1 MKRNSFLQFTTS
13 GVVGGAVVFAGLY
26 FGGALTK
33 ERIVEKNIPVAE
45 DLDQIPVR
53 IVSLTNEHPESSI
66 DFTFASEVTVNAV
79 VNVVSEVNQ
88 SFNRD
93 PLFEYFYGPGGG
105 RAQSSGSGVILSE
118 DGYIVTNNHVI
129 NGADKIKVT
138 LNDRRTFDAR
148 VIGKDPSTDIA
159 LIKIES
165 TGLNFIQLGNS
176 DEVRVGEWV
185 LAVGNPFNLTST
197 VTAGIVSAKARNIN
211 ILQPE
216 RGSNVMP
223 IESFIQT
230 DAAVNPGNS
239 GGALVNARGELVGI
253 NTAIA
258 SRTGSYAGYSFAVPV
273 NLMRKVTK
281 DLMEFGEVQRAFLG
295 VQIMDV
301 NQEIADK
308 FQLKSLQGVFV
319 AKVVDGGSAGS
330 AGLEA
335 GDVILKI
342 GTVKVNTVSELQEQ
356 ISRFR
361 PGDKVVVTAFRGDKE
376 VIREMILRN
385 SKGTTSVV
393 QAETTSV
400 SGESTVLLG
409 AEFDS
414 ASIQELQALRLSYGV
429 KIKALGPGK
438 LRSSGLKEGFIITHI
453 DKKPVKSL
461 DEVKKQL
468 GSQAQSLL
476 IEGVHP
482 NGMRGVYA
490 IGM

>member
-1 MKRNSFLQFTTS
+1 MKRNSHFPFVLS
-13 GVVGGAVVFAGLY
+13 GVAGGVIVFGGLY
-26 FGGALTK
+26 LSGKLSNNNPMQ
-33 ERIVEKNIPVAE
+33 RNVEVVDA
-45 DLDQIPVR
+45 QQQAPVR
-53 IVSLTNEHPESSI
+53 VVSLTDEHPETSI
-66 DFTFASEVTVNAV
+66 DFTYASEVTVNAV
-79 VNVVSEVNQ
+79 VNIVSEIRH

-105 RAQSSGSGVILSE
+105 TSQSSGSGVILSE

-129 NGADKIKVT
+129 NGAESIKVT
-138 LNDRRTFDAR
+138 LNDRRTYDAK
-148 VIGKDPSTDIA
+148 VIGRDPSTDIA
-159 LIKIES
+159 LIKIEAK
-165 TGLNFIQLGNS
+165 GLNFIQLGNS
-176 DEVRVGEWV
+176 DEVKVGEWV
-185 LAVGNPFNLTST
+185 LAVGNPFNLNST
-197 VTAGIVSAKARNIN
+197 VTAGIVSAKARNIH

-281 DLMEFGEVQRAFLG
+281 DLMDFGEVQRAFLG
-295 VQIMDV
+295 VQIVDV
-301 NQEIADK
+301 TQEIADK
-308 FQLKSLQGVFV
+308 FNLNTLQGVFV

-330 AGLEA
+330 AGLA
-335 GDVILKI
+335 SGDVILKI
-342 GTVKVNTVSELQEQ
+342 GTVRVNTVAELQEQ

-361 PGDKVVVTAFRGDKE
+361 PGDKVIVTAMRGNEE
-376 VIREMILRN
+376 VIKEMTLKN
-385 SKGTTSVV
+385 AQGTTGVV
-393 QAETTSV
+393 KTETAKV
-400 SGESTVLLG
+400 SGSNTALLG
-409 AEFDS
+409 AEFEN
-414 ASIQELQALRLSYGV
+414 ASVQELRSLRLNHGV
-429 KIKALGPGK
+429 KIKSLGPGK
-438 LRSSGLKEGFIITHI
+438 LRSAGLKEGFIITHV
-453 DKKPVKSL
+453 DKTPVKSP
-461 DEVKKQL
+461 DEVKNRI
-468 GSQAQSLL
+468 GSESQSFL